1 MKISLLIFEDS
12 ATKMQSFEQLLKLR
26 LEHELKFSLETTQR
40 SDDSMLDSDLMTKD
54 FHVILID
61 DDLGNNLWGNE
72 IIDKIILI
80 TDNTPEVANIPK
92 VYYSAGTSIA
102 ELKEKTQHH
111 GNIPCATFDNLA
123 DFVFNLIKV
132 KYYNK

>member
-12 ATKMQSFEQLLKLR
+12 VAKMQSFEQLLKLR

-40 SDDSMLDSDLMTKD
+40 SDDSMLESDLMTKD

-61 DDLGNNLWGNE
+61 NDLGNNLWGNE

-80 TDNTPEVANIPK
+80 TDSTPEVANTPK
-92 VYYSAGTSIA
+92 VYYSAGRSIS
-102 ELKEKTQHH
+102 ELKEKTKHH
-111 GNIPCATFDNLA
+111 GNIPCATFENLA
-123 DFVFNLIKV
+123 EFIFNLIKS
-132 KYYNK
+132 KYYK

>member
-1 MKISLLIFEDS
+1 MKISILIFEDS
-12 ATKMQSFEQLLKLR
+12 ATKMKSFEQLLKLK
-26 LEHELKFSLETTQR
+26 LEHELKFTLETTQR
-40 SDDSMLDSDLMTKD
+40 ADDSMLDTDLMTKN

-80 TDNTPEVANIPK
+80 TDNTPEAANTPK
-92 VYYSAGTSIA
+92 VYYSAGTSISD
-102 ELKEKTQHH
+102 LKEKTKHH

-123 DFVFNLIKV
+123 EFVFNLIKS
-132 KYYNK
+132 KYCK